1 MKNLWILLLTGLFLY
16 TAKPLWG
23 QDVEY
28 VGACDTPGQAIR
40 VYVQDNYA
48 YVAALEGGLL
58 IIDISDP
65 ENPLIVGN
73 FVHSEYDI
81 RSAFIGGSYAY
92 LGGLN
97 IHIIDISDPTD
108 PTLLGEY
115 LAPGYGSEV
124 QVVGDYAYVASSSS
138 WDGFFHIFDITYPF
152 HPLIVE
158 SIYGL
163 NAAKDVHIAG
173 EFAYVA
179 DDDQGLIIIDISDSE
194 NPAIVG
200 NAVYVNSNSVFV
212 QGDYAY
218 IGAGGPGSPY
228 GPVVIFDVSDPSQP
242 TLIGSLITR
251 NHVQDI
257 FVQGQFAFVA
267 KGFLEIVDVSEP
279 SDPTLV
285 LSYDTPYSAVG
296 IHVSGN
302 YIYVA
307 DIEQMVILRF
317 VGQPSGSIE
326 GIVTDINYDPIE
338 DVYVNVDGTSI
349 YDSTDIDGYYILEDV
364 YQGICRVYFTH
375 PYLIDSAVVEVQ
387 VVHEETTELNVAMVN
402 CGVVKGEIRENNTSE
417 PIEWIHVEVINSNRH
432 TFSDGD
438 GGFIIENSPPGVYDL
453 LFSHRDFHDTLF
465 TDITVIAGE
474 NTILDVRMRYSDE
487 IEYIGSCR
495 TPGNAYD
502 VVVDGGF
509 AYVADGLSGLQ
520 VVNIAIPGTPTIVGD
535 YNTPDNAMNIDVEGG
550 YAYIADR
557 DAGLQIID
565 VTDPE
570 NPTLAGSYYTP
581 EPMGA
586 IFVERNYA
594 YALTG
599 LFYLEYALLYILDV
613 HNPQDPILVSS
624 YELQTGLS
632 SIRDVYVADGY
643 AYVICGLM
651 FIIDVTDPSNPTLV
665 STYAGSWGQAERV
678 FISGNYA
685 YLTETF
691 DHHLDI
697 VDITDPLNPI
707 SVGIFEDFQVNP
719 LGVFVQAGFAY
730 VANYTGGLKVIDVLN
745 PQWPTLQGGY
755 DTPDMAWSV
764 FVSGYHIFIADED
777 SLLILG
783 LRNTGTISGVVSDE
797 TSPIEGV
804 YVRAINSSTS
814 DSTNINGE
822 YLLDDLPRGTYE
834 VALSHPDYIDTT
846 VSGIL
851 VMLGNTTYLNVILR
865 IFTDIEETSVRPPDA
880 FSLSQNYPN
889 PFNPSTKINYAL
901 PEAAHVKLQVYNI
914 LGQCVINLI
923 DEVQEPGYH
932 SYDWNTGDIP
942 TGVYFYRIKA
952 GKFEKTKKMVLLK

>member
-1 MKNLWILLLTGLFLY
+1 MKRSIIIIICLFLLS
-16 TAKPLWG
+16 ASLWG
-23 QDVEY
+23 QEVEY
-28 VGACDTPGQAIR
+28 VGSCDTPGQAVR

-115 LAPGYGSEV
+115 LAPGYGSGV
-124 QVVGDYAYVASSSS
+124 QVVGDLAYVASSSH

-158 SIYGL
+158 SIYWL
-163 NAAKDVHIAG
+163 DAARDVHITG

-194 NPAIVG
+194 NPAIIG
-200 NAVYVNSNSVFV
+200 NAVYPNSNTVFV

-218 IGAGGPGSPY
+218 IGAGGPGSAY
-228 GPVVIFDVSDPSQP
+228 GPVVIYDVSDPSQP
-242 TLIGSLITR
+242 TLIGSLVRR
-251 NHVQDI
+251 NHVQDL
-257 FVQGQFAFVA
+257 FVQGQYAYAA
-267 KGFLEIVDVSEP
+267 KGLLEIVDVSEP
-279 SDPTLV
+279 TDPTLV

-296 IHVSGN
+296 IYVSGN

-307 DIEQMVILRF
+307 DLEQMLILRF
-317 VGQPSGSIE
+317 EGQPSGSIE
-326 GIVTDINYDPIE
+326 GIVTDINYEPIE
-338 DVYVNVDGTSI
+338 NVYVNVGGTSI
-349 YDSTDIDGYYILEDV
+349 YDSTDNDGYYLLEGV
-364 YQGICRVYFTH
+364 YQGICRVHFSH
-375 PYLIDSAVVEVQ
+375 PYLIDSVVVDVQ
-387 VVHEETTELNVAMVN
+387 VIHEETTELNVAMVN
-402 CGVVKGEIRENNTSE
+402 CGVVEGEIRENNTSE
-417 PIEWIHVEVINSNRH
+417 PIEWIHVEVINYNMH

-438 GGFIIENSPPGVYDL
+438 GGFIIENFPPGVYDL
-453 LFSHRDFHDTLF
+453 LFSHHDFHDTVF
-465 TDITVIAGE
+465 TGLTVRAGE

-502 VVVDGGF
+502 IVVDGGF

-520 VVNIAIPGTPTIVGD
+520 VVDIANPGNPTIVGRYD
-535 YNTPDNAMNIDVEGG
+535 TPDNAMRIDFEGD

-557 DAGLQIID
+557 YTGLQIID
-565 VTDPE
+565 VADPE
-570 NPTLAGSYYTP
+570 NPNLAGSYYTP

-599 LFYLEYALLYILDV
+599 LFYLEFALFYIFDV
-613 HNPQDPILVSS
+613 YDPQNPILISS

-632 SIRDVYVADGY
+632 SIRDVYVADDY
-643 AYVICGLM
+643 AYVICGST
-651 FIIDVTDPSNPTLV
+651 FIIDVADPSSPTLV
-665 STYAGSWGQAERV
+665 SIYGGSWGTAERV
-678 FISGNYA
+678 FVSGNYA

-697 VDITDPLNPI
+697 VDITDRLNPI
-707 SVGIFEDFQVNP
+707 SVGIFDDFQVNP
-719 LGVFVQAGFAY
+719 LGVFVEAGFAY
-730 VANYTGGLKVIDVLN
+730 VANYTGGLKVIDVLSN

-755 DTPDMAWSV
+755 DTPDIAWNV
-764 FVSGYHIFIADED
+764 FVSGYHIFVADED

-783 LRNTGTISGVVSDE
+783 LENTGTISGVVSDG

-804 YVRAINSSTS
+804 YVRTINNSMS
-814 DSTNINGE
+814 DSTDINGQ
-822 YLLDDLPRGTYE
+822 YLLDDLPRGIYE
-834 VALSHPDYIDTT
+834 VAFSHPDYIDTT

-851 VMLGNTTYLNVILR
+851 VTLGNTTYLNVILR
-865 IFTDIEETSVRPPDA
+865 IVTGIEETSVHPPA
-880 FSLSQNYPN
+880 EFSVAQNFPN
-889 PFNPSTKINYAL
+889 PFNSATTIKYDL
-901 PEAAHVKLQVYNI
+901 PTDSDVMLEIYDI
-914 LGQCVINLI
+914 LGRKVETLINGW
-923 DEVQEPGYH
+923 QSAGAH
-932 SYDWNTGDIP
+932 SIVWDAEDVSS
-942 TGVYFYRIKA
+942 GVYFYRIQA
-952 GKFEKTKKMVLLK
+952 GEYVESRSCLLLK